1 MRPRRARFAVVFW
14 LRATFALA
22 DDMDATVL
30 DATATV
36 VDDASVEMSTS
47 EDAAVVVDAA
57 PIAVD
62 PRWRSVRAVRDGDIV
77 HSAPNI
83 SSPRRGT
90 LAAGSRLPVL
100 EAQMGN
106 GCHSPWARV
115 ATEAWVCT
123 DHARFSADEPAA
135 VEQPVVSAGQAVP
148 FRYGTTTHDR
158 TRVWRSVDEVG
169 DGARATWLGRAT
181 TLAFRG
187 TRVVRGYGYGE
198 TADHRWVALADIV
211 WSTIPRHRP
220 TGRLYPPQAMV
231 GLFAFAPR
239 GARAWPDASGA
250 INGSGATTGG
260 REILRHEVVRVRD
273 EHVVRGIRV
282 VRTERG
288 WVHSQYLVRP
298 DVGAMPTHLEPTERW
313 VDVDRSRQIMVA
325 YEGPT
330 PVWAA
335 LVSTGRTGHAT
346 TAGEFRVRVKLS
358 SDDMSN
364 TSASTED
371 RSADLYFVARVPW
384 VMYYHRGEAFHAAFW
399 HDDFGQVR
407 SHGCINLS
415 PEDARWLF
423 RWAPPLMPAG
433 WTSVFPSEHDLGMRV
448 RVRLSYRVEDKLC
461 LLHG

>member
-1 MRPRRARFAVVFW
+1 MKLQTVQFAVALW
-14 LRATFALA
+14 LRATVAFA
-22 DDMDATVL
+22 DDLDAAVS
-30 DATATV
+30 DATAIESN
-36 VDDASVEMSTS
+36 DAAIEMSSS
-47 EDAAVVVDAA
+47 EDAGVLVDATPVA
-57 PIAVD
+57 LEPQ
-62 PRWRSVRAVRDGDIV
+62 WHSVRTIRDGDIV
-77 HSAPNI
+77 HSAPST

-90 LAAGSRLPVL
+90 IAAGSRLAVL
-100 EAQMGN
+100 EAQRGN
-106 GCHSPWARV
+106 GCRGPWVRV
-115 ATEAWVCT
+115 ATEAWLCT
-123 DHARFSADEPAA
+123 DHTRFSSDEPLAI
-135 VEQPVVSAGQAVP
+135 EQPVVSAGQAVP
-148 FRYGTTTHDR
+148 FRYGSTTHDR

-169 DGARATWLGRAT
+169 DGARATWMGRAT

-187 TRVVRGYGYGE
+187 TRIVRGYGYGE
-198 TADHRWVALADIV
+198 TADHRWVALADVV

-220 TGRLYPPQAMV
+220 TGRLYPPQAVV

-239 GARAWPDASGA
+239 GARAWPDANGA
-250 INGSGATTGG
+250 IQGSATTIGG
-260 REILRHEVVRVRD
+260 REILRHEVVRVRE
-273 EHVVRGIRV
+273 EHIVRGIRV

-298 DVGAMPTHLEPTERW
+298 EAVAMPNNLDPTERW
-313 VDVDRSRQIMVA
+313 VDVDRAHQIMVA
-325 YEGPT
+325 YEGTT

-346 TAGEFRVRVKLS
+346 APGEFRVRVKLS

-407 SHGCINLS
+407 SHGCVNLS

-423 RWAPPLMPAG
+423 RWAPPLIPPG
-433 WTSVFPSEHDLGMRV
+433 WTSIFPSDHDPGMRV
-448 RVRLSYRVEDKLC
+448 RVR
-461 LLHG
+461 